1 MAVPSGSVS
10 EGEWYLW
17 ARCRG
22 APPYGG
28 PAGLEFGT
36 VTHMP
41 QRQRTQRPPID
52 LAVELERAVE
62 RNEFGLEYQPI
73 IDLGSGAIAAVEALL
88 RWRHPL
94 MGTIAPA
101 EYLPLAEETGHI
113 VPIGERV
120 LDAATRQL
128 RTWHLGFARM
138 QGLKVNVNISPRQL
152 SDDDLIPHITTVLQR
167 SDLDPSSLTLEL
179 GTGCNAYPGAHR
191 GAGRR
196 RRRPGARG
204 LRPGLLAR
212 RRARDAPDHGE
223 AGADLRDH
231 GCRQRRRRG
240 LRREPCWRCVAHVAW
255 PRSAR
260 AWRPANRLA
269 AWRSSAATWP
279 RATCTRSRS
288 ARRASARCWR
298 AVASRHPTTPA
309 ADRGGCDGRRTLP
322 RRRSTPRSGR
332 SRPRLAG
339 GSLGRSWACR
349 ARTRQLRRHHC
360 TRPRRHLPVA
370 RAPLAGPGS
379 HG

>member
-1 MAVPSGSVS
+1 MCR

-28 PAGLEFGT
+28 AAAFEFGT

-152 SDDDLIPHITTVLQR
+152 SDDNLIPHITTLLQR

-179 GTGCNAYPGAHR
+179 GTGCHAHPER
-191 GAGRR
+191 IAALAAIGVGLALEDFGQGSSLDDVREMPLTTVKLVPTFAAMAAGNDDDVAFAETVLALCR
-196 RRRPGARG
+196 ARG
-204 LRPGLLAR
+204 LATVGKGVETREQARRLAVLGCDMAQGYLYSKPLGSEGIGTLLAR
-212 RRARDAPDHGE
+212 GRVTAPNTAR
-223 AGADLRDH
+223 
-231 GCRQRRRRG
+231 
-240 LRREPCWRCVAHVAW
+240 
-255 PRSAR
+255 
-260 AWRPANRLA
+260 
-269 AWRSSAATWP
+269 
-279 RATCTRSRS
+279 
-288 ARRASARCWR
+288 
-298 AVASRHPTTPA
+298 
-309 ADRGGCDGRRTLP
+309 
-322 RRRSTPRSGR
+322 
-332 SRPRLAG
+332 
-339 GSLGRSWACR
+339 
-349 ARTRQLRRHHC
+349 
-360 TRPRRHLPVA
+360 
-370 RAPLAGPGS
+370 
-379 HG
+379 